1 MAAFYEQCLS
11 VHMKIP
17 IFRDDDGDVIKNVVT
32 MATVAMVMIGLRL
45 NNNRAKFQVES
56 IYTSGDIGWDSS
68 RPLLSVNRQ
77 KKSD

>member
-1 MAAFYEQCLS
+1 MS

-17 IFRDDDGDVIKNVVT
+17 IFRHDDGDVIKNVVT
-32 MATVAMVMIGLRL
+32 MAAVAMVMIGLRL

-56 IYTSGDIGWDSS
+56 IYSSGDIGWDSS

>member
-1 MAAFYEQCLS
+1 MS

-32 MATVAMVMIGLRL
+32 MAAVAIVMIGLRL

-56 IYTSGDIGWDSS
+56 IYSPGDIGWDSS
-68 RPLLSVNRQ
+68 RPLVSVNRQ
-77 KKSD
+77 KKPD

>member
-32 MATVAMVMIGLRL
+32 MATVAMVMIGL
-45 NNNRAKFQVES
+45 
-56 IYTSGDIGWDSS
+56 S
-68 RPLLSVNRQ
+68 RKHLQSWRYWVGF
-77 KKSD
+77 

>member
-1 MAAFYEQCLS
+1 MS

-32 MATVAMVMIGLRL
+32 MAAVAMVMIGLRL

-56 IYTSGDIGWDSS
+56 IYSPGDIGWDSS
-68 RPLLSVNRQ
+68 RPLVSVNRQ
-77 KKSD
+77 KKPD